1 MQNLPTLTTEETQ
14 RLRSDYPC
22 IEHLEAG
29 NIASWLMERQE
40 QLLVRAKDERT
51 GMNIAK
57 LITLTGG
64 VVGAVCYATSPL
76 ALIGGT
82 LAGAGYIWA
91 VARDLNDSHYFA
103 PLPFVRG
110 NFIEFLSAMGDK
122 EAREEWFAS
131 QNELVDLMFHL
142 SPIERYEF
150 GMLKTFIPNL
160 TDFLSGVEG
169 GKRFYAYR
177 WLLDWYINLKG
188 SLPTQDALNKH
199 LAAVTVDPR
208 VNYQLLSAIQ
218 QHQAQM
224 LKSPEPQFVD
234 LPQAQFVELPEPQ
247 FLEPSTVGTATRLNA
262 IETQAEVVT
271 SSEPEASAV
280 VPVAEPQ
287 ALPNLE
293 ELKQMHLRERSI
305 AILNR
310 LSTEGFDL
318 SRCIADQI
326 TCICGNQRGGKGTL
340 MAILAILS
348 SAIDSST
355 KIHYFT
361 AGDDIYPFKCDRLVC
376 RLSYPEL
383 DGDKADF
390 RVAQELY
397 KYLKEMDNQTQGA
410 CKDIILVIDEAVA
423 LSDYLDPDQKQWM
436 IRFLLTRANKKGA
449 QIFIV
454 LHGKSLTSWVG
465 TGNTSGL
472 SPTFKT
478 GASFIGCE
486 ATSKKLHPLRSISV
500 ATGHY
505 FLADPD
511 DFSKPVAGGDLG
523 VIPEWLKT
531 EINPST
537 GQPDPTRT
545 LLNFFLELRSDAQ
558 KIKTSNSQE
567 IENSSSEEKE
577 QSNVTKKDPDSDPS
591 PEATIGERKVPP
603 TDAEESRK
611 PNGISMEAFSAQ
623 IASALTEASG
633 EASQTLPPLFEGLD
647 RDGKLLMLRLLLAKR
662 LGKEKT
668 ILLAWGVKSGGRSH
682 DKYRMA
688 SELID
693 SMIRE
698 LQELGYTDEND
709 WGVEK

>member
-1 MQNLPTLTTEETQ
+1 
-14 RLRSDYPC
+14 
-22 IEHLEAG
+22 
-29 NIASWLMERQE
+29 
-40 QLLVRAKDERT
+40 
-51 GMNIAK
+51 
-57 LITLTGG
+57 
-64 VVGAVCYATSPL
+64 
-76 ALIGGT
+76 
-82 LAGAGYIWA
+82 
-91 VARDLNDSHYFA
+91 
-103 PLPFVRG
+103 
-110 NFIEFLSAMGDK
+110 
-122 EAREEWFAS
+122 
-131 QNELVDLMFHL
+131 
-142 SPIERYEF
+142 
-150 GMLKTFIPNL
+150 
-160 TDFLSGVEG
+160 
-169 GKRFYAYR
+169 
-177 WLLDWYINLKG
+177 
-188 SLPTQDALNKH
+188 
-199 LAAVTVDPR
+199 
-208 VNYQLLSAIQ
+208 
-218 QHQAQM
+218 
-224 LKSPEPQFVD
+224 
-234 LPQAQFVELPEPQ
+234 
-247 FLEPSTVGTATRLNA
+247 
-262 IETQAEVVT
+262 
-271 SSEPEASAV
+271 
-280 VPVAEPQ
+280 
-287 ALPNLE
+287 
-293 ELKQMHLRERSI
+293 
-305 AILNR
+305 
-310 LSTEGFDL
+310 
-318 SRCIADQI
+318 
-326 TCICGNQRGGKGTL
+326 

-348 SAIDSST
+348 SAIDPTT

-486 ATSKKLHPLRSISV
+486 ATSIKLHPLRSISV

-523 VIPEWLKT
+523 VIPKWLKT
-531 EINPST
+531 ESNPST

-545 LLNFFLELRSDAQ
+545 LLNFFPELKSDAQ
-558 KIKTSNSQE
+558 AIKTLTDKE
-567 IENSSSEEKE
+567 IENYSSEEKQ
-577 QSNVTKKDPDSDPS
+577 QSHVTETDPETDPDPGT
-591 PEATIGERKVPP
+591 PLPERKVPP
-603 TDAEESRK
+603 SDTEETRK
-611 PNGISMEAFSAQ
+611 LDVISVEAFLAQ
-623 IASALTEASG
+623 IASALAEASG
-633 EASQTLPPLFEGLD
+633 EASQTLTPLFEGLD
-647 RDGKLLMLRLLLAKR
+647 RDGKLLMLRLLLTKR

-668 ILLAWGVKSGGRSH
+668 ILLAWGVKSGGRNH

-693 SMIRE
+693 SMIRG
-698 LQELGYTDEND
+698 LQELGYTDENN

>member
-29 NIASWLMERQE
+29 NVASWLMERQE

-91 VARDLNDSHYFA
+91 VARDLNDSHQFA
-103 PLPFVRG
+103 PLPFIRG

-188 SLPTQDALNKH
+188 NLPTQDALNKH

-208 VNYQLLSAIQ
+208 VNYQQVSAIQ

-224 LKSPEPQFVD
+224 LLPTEP
-234 LPQAQFVELPEPQ
+234 QFVELPQPQ
-247 FLEPSTVGTATRLNA
+247 FASLPQPQFVEPTGAVGTSTKLNA

-271 SSEPEASAV
+271 EADPQSQEMPAVEVESPQLMKKEPIRIALFDFSRLRT
-280 VPVAEPQ
+280 EPDKF
-287 ALPNLE
+287 A
-293 ELKQMHLRERSI
+293 HLRIIGGTGVGKTTFVDWLLDVLGGERFVITPKKKSWNWVGLKVYGLWFDYETIRAKLQWIHAEMYRRYPLMEAGQTFELTNFVVDEWRLINTNVKAIRERNAETKQNIEI
-305 AILNR
+305 AP
-310 LSTEGFDL
+310 
-318 SRCIADQI
+318 
-326 TCICGNQRGGKGTL
+326 
-340 MAILAILS
+340 
-348 SAIDSST
+348 SA
-355 KIHYFT
+355 
-361 AGDDIYPFKCDRLVC
+361 
-376 RLSYPEL
+376 
-383 DGDKADF
+383 KA
-390 RVAQELY
+390 
-397 KYLKEMDNQTQGA
+397 MM
-410 CKDIILVIDEAVA
+410 KDIITVAREAMLRLIALAQGENVATWGFEGESDLEECFTDIRLGEFAIDYA
-423 LSDYLDPDQKQWM
+423 
-436 IRFLLTRANKKGA
+436 
-449 QIFIV
+449 
-454 LHGKSLTSWVG
+454 KSLRNQCRNDSEDYEYWTAVLDELDWQQSRRTRLCKSIPCCMVG
-465 TGNTSGL
+465 
-472 SPTFKT
+472 K
-478 GASFIGCE
+478 
-486 ATSKKLHPLRSISV
+486 HPARIPDLTDWKRTI
-500 ATGHY
+500 
-505 FLADPD
+505 AD
-511 DFSKPVAGGDLG
+511 
-523 VIPEWLKT
+523 I
-531 EINPST
+531 
-537 GQPDPTRT
+537 
-545 LLNFFLELRSDAQ
+545 
-558 KIKTSNSQE
+558 
-567 IENSSSEEKE
+567 SSEEKE
-577 QSNVTKKDPDSDPS
+577 QINLLETNPDSDPS
-591 PEATIGERKVPP
+591 PETSLTERKLPLSDP
-603 TDAEESRK
+603 EGSRK
-611 PNGISMEAFSAQ
+611 PDGISVEAFSTKITEAL
-623 IASALTEASG
+623 ASASG
-633 EASQTLPPLFEGLD
+633 EASQTLTPLFEGLN
-647 RDGKLLMLRLLLAKR
+647 RDGKLLMLRLLLAKK

-668 ILLAWGVKSGGRSH
+668 IMLAWGVKSGGRSH

-693 SMIRE
+693 SMMRD
-698 LQELGYTDEND
+698 LSELGFDENNN
-709 WGVEK
+709 WGIEQ